1 MPENIT
7 VYELRKQAIEIVIGA
22 VMEMS
27 DVVEKYMFKC
37 EEVSSF
43 LDDNKNDE
51 YRNDDRLEE
60 WVDDELKELHD
71 YITIV
76 LGEVRTLEGKL
87 LELVEIL
94 ERNYDETQKKKR
106 LHDER
111 KK

>member
-1 MPENIT
+1 
-7 VYELRKQAIEIVIGA
+7 
-22 VMEMS
+22 MS
-27 DVVEKYMFKC
+27 KC

-51 YRNDDRLEE
+51 YRNDDRLWD

-71 YITIV
+71 HLTMV
-76 LGEVRTLEGKL
+76 LYKVRTLEGKL

-94 ERNYDETQKKKR
+94 ETNYDKTQKKKR
-106 LHDER
+106 WHHQR